1 MLSVC
6 HYFTTSDCQAVALP
20 LFHSSQAFS
29 AFLLRP
35 VRLSSLFLFPSAVA
49 TSSSLSG
56 FSVCSCTSFFCLF
69 HLKPSTPSSFS
80 FLNIFSPHLMPSS
93 PCYICAVHSSFCG
106 CLSLSSVYFLLIY
119 HQMTHACYLCTSEHG
134 SGCVCRHTHAL
145 ASLSQ

>member
-29 AFLLRP
+29 SFLLRP

-80 FLNIFSPHLMPSS
+80 FFKHFLPLYLCRSLFLLWLS
-93 PCYICAVHSSFCG
+93 
-106 CLSLSSVYFLLIY
+106 LSLSSVYFLLIY